1 MKIIYKNKSRIIILF
16 DNKRKSY
23 KNNCMNLKKKKY
35 DTLNQIEEFDETNF
49 IFGNSIKLTF
59 IMKWL

>member
-1 MKIIYKNKSRIIILF
+1 MKIIEKNQSRIIILL

-35 DTLNQIEEFDETNF
+35 DTLNQIEVFDETNF

>member
-1 MKIIYKNKSRIIILF
+1 MKIIEKNQSRIIILL

-35 DTLNQIEEFDETNF
+35 DTLNQIEAFDETNF

>member
-1 MKIIYKNKSRIIILF
+1 MFLLN
-16 DNKRKSY
+16 NKRKSY

-35 DTLNQIEEFDETNF
+35 DTLNPIEAFDETNF

-59 IMKWL
+59 IMK

>member
-35 DTLNQIEEFDETNF
+35 DTLNQIEAFDETNF

>member
-1 MKIIYKNKSRIIILF
+1 MKIIEKNQSRIIILL

-23 KNNCMNLKKKKY
+23 KNNCMNLKKKQY
-35 DTLNQIEEFDETNF
+35 DTLNPIEAFDEKNL
-49 IFGNSIKLTF
+49 IFGNIIKLTF

>member
-1 MKIIYKNKSRIIILF
+1 MKIIEKNQSGIIILL

-35 DTLNQIEEFDETNF
+35 DTLNTIKAFDKTNF
-49 IFGNSIKLTF
+49 IFDNIIKLTF
-59 IMKWL
+59 IMKW